1 MKEDN
6 NFVSRVKRYS
16 KVTTSLTSLAT
27 QFAGKKYL
35 NFDLSDQKY
44 AAQITEILGNLKG
57 PLMKVAQLSATIPDL
72 LPEEYARKLA
82 ELQSNAPPMSWVFV
96 KRRMKAEL
104 GENWQDIFLRFDKEA
119 SFAASLG
126 QVHKASLPNKDNVAC
141 KLQYPDMASAVEA
154 DLGQLKIIFKIYS
167 SYNKSI
173 QIREIYKEI
182 EARLK
187 EELDYKLEHKHL
199 KVFNVIH
206 QKNDYIKIPKVYEKI
221 STNRLLVMQYLEGK
235 KLIEYKKAPQKLRNE
250 LAKKL
255 FMAWYYPFYKYGIIH
270 GDPHLGNYSVDKK
283 NNINLFDYGCVR
295 IFPAKFVKGVIDLYF
310 ALKENDNSKIKKAY
324 EAWGF
329 KDIDDKLMS
338 VLNKWALFLYDPI
351 LKNEVR
357 RIQDSDSGIY
367 GAKIAGEVHREL
379 KKYGGVKPPR
389 EFVFMDRAAIGL
401 GSVFLHLGA
410 ELNWY
415 KIFNEL
421 IEGFDE
427 KKVEKNQN
435 KLVKKTKLERSF

>member
-16 KVTTSLTSLAT
+16 KVTTSLASLAT

-104 GENWQDIFLRFDKEA
+104 GENWEDQFLSFDREA

-126 QVHKASLPNKDNVAC
+126 QVHKATMPNKENVAC

-173 QIREIYKEI
+173 QIKEIYKEI

-187 EELDYKLEHKHL
+187 EELDYRLEYKHL
-199 KVFNVIH
+199 KVFNFIH
-206 QKNDYIKIPKVYEKI
+206 QKNEYIKIPKVYEKI

-235 KLIEYKKAPQKLRNE
+235 KLIEYKNAPQKLRND

-255 FMAWYYPFYKYGIIH
+255 FMTWYYPFYKYGIIH

-283 NNINLFDYGCVR
+283 NNINLFDFGCVR
-295 IFPAKFVKGVIDLYF
+295 IFPATFVKGVIDLYF
-310 ALKENDNSKIKKAY
+310 ALKQKDNSKIKKAY

-329 KDIDDKLMS
+329 KDIDNKLMT

-389 EFVFMDRAAIGL
+389 EFVFMDRAAVGL
-401 GSVFLHLGA
+401 GSIFIHLKA
-410 ELNWY
+410 EINWY
-415 KIFNEL
+415 KLFHAL
-421 IEGFDE
+421 IKDFSVQNVESNQ
-427 KKVEKNQN
+427 KKALK
-435 KLVKKTKLERSF
+435 SAGI

>member
-1 MKEDN
+1 
-6 NFVSRVKRYS
+6 
-16 KVTTSLTSLAT
+16 
-27 QFAGKKYL
+27 
-35 NFDLSDQKY
+35 
-44 AAQITEILGNLKG
+44 
-57 PLMKVAQLSATIPDL
+57 MKVAQLSATIPDL

-104 GENWQDIFLRFDKEA
+104 GENWQDIFLSFDKEA

-235 KLIEYKKAPQKLRNE
+235 KLIEYKNAPQKLRNE

-255 FMAWYYPFYKYGIIH
+255 FMAWYFPFYKYGIIH

-329 KDIDDKLMS
+329 KDIDDKLMA

-367 GAKIAGEVHREL
+367 GAKIAGEVHKEL

-389 EFVFMDRAAIGL
+389 EFVFMDRAAVGL
-401 GSVFLHLGA
+401 GSIFIHLKA
-410 ELNWY
+410 EINWY
-415 KIFNEL
+415 KLFHSL
-421 IEGFDE
+421 IKDFSVKTVDNNQ
-427 KKVEKNQN
+427 KKALK
-435 KLVKKTKLERSF
+435 FAGI

>member
-1 MKEDN
+1 
-6 NFVSRVKRYS
+6 
-16 KVTTSLTSLAT
+16 
-27 QFAGKKYL
+27 
-35 NFDLSDQKY
+35 
-44 AAQITEILGNLKG
+44 
-57 PLMKVAQLSATIPDL
+57 MKVAQLSATIPDL

-104 GENWQDIFLRFDKEA
+104 GENWQDIFLSFDKEA

-235 KLIEYKKAPQKLRNE
+235 KLIEYKNAPQKLRNE

-255 FMAWYYPFYKYGIIH
+255 FMAWYFPFYKYGIIH

-295 IFPAKFVKGVIDLYF
+295 VFPAKFVKGVIDLYF

-329 KDIDDKLMS
+329 KDIDDKLMA

-367 GAKIAGEVHREL
+367 GAKIAGEVHKEL

-389 EFVFMDRAAIGL
+389 EFVFMDRAAVGL
-401 GSVFLHLGA
+401 GSIFIHLKA
-410 ELNWY
+410 EINWY
-415 KIFNEL
+415 KLFHSL
-421 IEGFDE
+421 IKDFSVKTVDNNQ
-427 KKVEKNQN
+427 KKALK
-435 KLVKKTKLERSF
+435 FAGI

>member
-1 MKEDN
+1 MKEEN
-6 NFVSRVKRYS
+6 NLVSRVKRYS
-16 KVTTSLTSLAT
+16 KVTTSMTSLAT
-27 QFAGKKYL
+27 KFAGKKYL

-104 GENWQDIFLRFDKEA
+104 GEKWEKNFIDFDREA

-126 QVHKASLPNKDNVAC
+126 QVHKAKLNNKEIVAC
-141 KLQYPDMASAVEA
+141 KLQYPDMSSAVEA
-154 DLGQLKIIFKIYS
+154 DLNQLKIIFKIYS

-187 EELDYKLEHKHL
+187 EELDYKLEHRHL
-199 KVFNVIH
+199 KIFEYIH
-206 QKNDYIKIPKVYEKI
+206 KKNTFIKIPKVNKKL
-221 STNRLLVMQYLEGK
+221 STQRLLIMEYLDGK
-235 KLIEYKKAPQKLRNE
+235 KLIEYKNSSQKVRNE

-255 FMAWYYPFYKYGIIH
+255 FLAWYYPFYKYGIIH
-270 GDPHLGNYSVDKK
+270 GDPHLGNYSVNKDK
-283 NNINLFDYGCVR
+283 NINLFDYGCVR

-310 ALKENDNSKIKKAY
+310 ALREKNNDKIKSAY
-324 EAWGF
+324 KAWGF
-329 KDIDDKLMS
+329 KDIDDKLMN

-357 RIQDSDSGIY
+357 KIQDSDSGIY
-367 GAKIAGEVHREL
+367 GAKIASEVHKEL
-379 KKYGGVKPPR
+379 RKYGGVKPPR
-389 EFVFMDRAAIGL
+389 EFVFMDRAAVGL
-401 GSVFLHLGA
+401 GSIFIHLRA
-410 ELNWY
+410 EINWY
-415 KIFNEL
+415 KLFHEL
-421 IEGFDE
+421 IKDFSVKTLELNQ
-427 KKVEKNQN
+427 KKAIGYS
-435 KLVKKTKLERSF
+435 KKI

>member
-6 NFVSRVKRYS
+6 NLVSRVKRYS
-16 KVTTSLTSLAT
+16 KVTTSMTSLAT
-27 QFAGKKYL
+27 KFAGKKYL

-104 GENWQDIFLRFDKEA
+104 GENWEKNFIDFEKDA

-126 QVHKASLPNKDNVAC
+126 QVHKAKLNGNEIVAC
-141 KLQYPDMASAVEA
+141 KLQYPDMSSAVIA
-154 DLGQLKIIFKIYS
+154 DLNQLKIIFKIYS

-187 EELDYKLEHKHL
+187 EELDYKLEHRHL
-199 KVFNVIH
+199 KIFEYMH
-206 QKNDYIKIPKVYEKI
+206 KKNTFIKIPKVHKKY
-221 STNRLLVMQYLEGK
+221 STQRLLVMEYLDGK
-235 KLIEYKKAPQKLRNE
+235 KLIEYKNSSQKVRND

-255 FMAWYYPFYKYGIIH
+255 FMAWYFPFYKFGIIH
-270 GDPHLGNYSVDKK
+270 GDPHLGNYSVNKD

-310 ALKENDNSKIKKAY
+310 ALKEKNNEKIKLAY
-324 EAWGF
+324 KAWGF
-329 KDIDDKLMS
+329 KDIDDKLMN

-367 GAKIAGEVHREL
+367 GAKIAGEVHKEL
-379 KKYGGVKPPR
+379 RKYGGVKPPR
-389 EFVFMDRAAIGL
+389 EFVFMDRAAVGL
-401 GSVFLHLGA
+401 GSIFIHLKA
-410 ELNWY
+410 EINWY
-415 KIFNEL
+415 KLFHEL
-421 IEGFDE
+421 IKDFSVKNLETNQKNAIAFS
-427 KKVEKNQN
+427 KK
-435 KLVKKTKLERSF
+435 S

>member
-6 NFVSRVKRYS
+6 NLVSRVKRYS
-16 KVTTSLTSLAT
+16 KVTSSMTSLAT
-27 QFAGKKYL
+27 KFAGKKYL

-104 GENWQDIFLRFDKEA
+104 GENWEKNFMDFEKDA

-126 QVHKASLPNKDNVAC
+126 QVHKAKLNGNEIVAC
-141 KLQYPDMASAVEA
+141 KLQYPDMSSAVIA
-154 DLGQLKIIFKIYS
+154 DLNQLKIIFKIYS

-187 EELDYKLEHKHL
+187 EELDYKLEHRHL
-199 KVFNVIH
+199 KIFEYMH
-206 QKNDYIKIPKVYEKI
+206 KKNTFIKIPKVHKKL
-221 STNRLLVMQYLEGK
+221 STQRLLVMEYLDGK
-235 KLIEYKKAPQKLRNE
+235 KLIEYKNSSQKVRND

-255 FMAWYYPFYKYGIIH
+255 FMAWYFPFYKYGIIH
-270 GDPHLGNYSVDKK
+270 GDPHLGNYSVNKD

-310 ALKENDNSKIKKAY
+310 ALKEKNNEKIKLAY
-324 EAWGF
+324 KAWGF
-329 KDIDDKLMS
+329 KDIDDKLMN

-357 RIQDSDSGIY
+357 KIQDSDSGIY
-367 GAKIAGEVHREL
+367 GAKIAGEVHKEL
-379 KKYGGVKPPR
+379 RKYGGVKPPR
-389 EFVFMDRAAIGL
+389 EFVFMDRAAVGL
-401 GSVFLHLGA
+401 GSIFIHLKA
-410 ELNWY
+410 EINWY
-415 KIFNEL
+415 KLFHEL
-421 IEGFDE
+421 IKDFSVKNLETNQKNAIAFS
-427 KKVEKNQN
+427 KK
-435 KLVKKTKLERSF
+435 S

>member
-6 NFVSRVKRYS
+6 NLVSRVKRYS
-16 KVTTSLTSLAT
+16 RVTTSLTSLAT
-27 QFAGKKYL
+27 KFAGKKYL

-104 GENWQDIFLRFDKEA
+104 GDNWENNFSSFDKEA

-126 QVHKASLPNKDNVAC
+126 QVHKAKLKNNEIVAC
-141 KLQYPDMASAVEA
+141 KLQYPDMSSAVEA
-154 DLGQLKIIFKIYS
+154 DLNQLKIIFKIYS

-187 EELDYKLEHKHL
+187 EELDYKLEHRHL
-199 KVFNVIH
+199 KIFEYMH
-206 QKNDYIKIPKVYEKI
+206 KKNSFIKIPKVYKNI
-221 STNRLLVMQYLEGK
+221 STQRLLVMEYLDGK
-235 KLIEYKKAPQKLRNE
+235 KLIEYKNSSQKIRNE
-250 LAKKL
+250 LAKNL
-255 FMAWYYPFYKYGIIH
+255 FMAWYLPFYKYGIIH
-270 GDPHLGNYSVDKK
+270 GDPHLGNYSVNKD
-283 NNINLFDYGCVR
+283 NNINLFDYGCIRV
-295 IFPAKFVKGVIDLYF
+295 FPAKFVKGVIDLYF
-310 ALKENDNSKIKKAY
+310 ALKEKNDQKIKLAY
-324 EAWGF
+324 KAWGF
-329 KDIDDKLMS
+329 NDIDDGLMN

-367 GAKIAGEVHREL
+367 GAKIANEVHKEL

-389 EFVFMDRAAIGL
+389 EFVFMDRAAVGL
-401 GSVFLHLGA
+401 GSIFIHLRA
-410 ELNWY
+410 EINWY
-415 KIFNEL
+415 KLFHEL
-421 IEGFDE
+421 IKDFSVKNLEANQ
-427 KKVEKNQN
+427 KKAIAYSK
-435 KLVKKTKLERSF
+435 KL

>member
-1 MKEDN
+1 MKEEN
-6 NFVSRVKRYS
+6 NLVSRVKRYS
-16 KVTTSLTSLAT
+16 KVTTSMTSLAT
-27 QFAGKKYL
+27 KFAGKKYL

-104 GENWQDIFLRFDKEA
+104 GEDWEKNFIDFDKEA

-126 QVHKASLPNKDNVAC
+126 QVHKAQLKNKEIVAC
-141 KLQYPDMASAVEA
+141 KLQYPDMSSAVEA
-154 DLGQLKIIFKIYS
+154 DLNQLKIIFKIYS

-187 EELDYKLEHKHL
+187 EELDYKLEHRHL
-199 KVFNVIH
+199 KIFEYMH
-206 QKNDYIKIPKVYEKI
+206 KKNTFIKIPSVYKKL
-221 STNRLLVMQYLEGK
+221 STQRLLIMSYLDGN
-235 KLIEYKKAPQKLRNE
+235 KLIKYKNSSQKVRND

-255 FMAWYYPFYKYGIIH
+255 FMAWYFPFYKYGIIH
-270 GDPHLGNYSVDKK
+270 GDPHLGNYSVNKD

-310 ALKENDNSKIKKAY
+310 ALKEKNNQKIKLAY
-324 EAWGF
+324 KAWGF
-329 KDIDDKLMS
+329 KDIDDKLMN

-367 GAKIAGEVHREL
+367 GAKIASEVHKEL
-379 KKYGGVKPPR
+379 RKYGGVKPPR
-389 EFVFMDRAAIGL
+389 EFVFMDRAAVGL
-401 GSVFLHLGA
+401 GSIFIHLKA
-410 ELNWY
+410 EINWY
-415 KIFNEL
+415 KLFHEL
-421 IEGFDE
+421 IKDFSV
-427 KKVEKNQN
+427 KNLEKNQKRAIAFSK
-435 KLVKKTKLERSF
+435 KL

>member
-1 MKEDN
+1 MKEEN
-6 NFVSRVKRYS
+6 NLVSRVKRYS
-16 KVTTSLTSLAT
+16 KVTTSMTSLAT
-27 QFAGKKYL
+27 KFAGKKYL

-104 GENWQDIFLRFDKEA
+104 GDDWEKNFRHFDKEA

-126 QVHKASLPNKDNVAC
+126 QVHKAQLKNKEIVAC
-141 KLQYPDMASAVEA
+141 KLQYPDMSSAVEA
-154 DLGQLKIIFKIYS
+154 DLNQLKIIFKIYS

-187 EELDYKLEHKHL
+187 EELDYKLEHRHL
-199 KVFNVIH
+199 KIFEYMH
-206 QKNDYIKIPKVYEKI
+206 KKNTFIKIPSVHKKL
-221 STNRLLVMQYLEGK
+221 STQRLLIMSYLDGN
-235 KLIEYKKAPQKLRNE
+235 KLIKYKNSSQKVRND

-255 FMAWYYPFYKYGIIH
+255 FMAWYFPFYKYGIIH
-270 GDPHLGNYSVDKK
+270 GDPHLGNYSVNKD

-310 ALKENDNSKIKKAY
+310 ALKEKNNQKIKLAY
-324 EAWGF
+324 KAWGF
-329 KDIDDKLMS
+329 KDIDDKLMN

-351 LKNEVR
+351 LRNEVR

-367 GAKIAGEVHREL
+367 GAKIASEVHKEL
-379 KKYGGVKPPR
+379 RKYGGVKPPR
-389 EFVFMDRAAIGL
+389 EFVFMDRAAVGL
-401 GSVFLHLGA
+401 GSIFIHLKA
-410 ELNWY
+410 EINWY
-415 KIFNEL
+415 KLFHEL
-421 IEGFDE
+421 IKDFSV
-427 KKVEKNQN
+427 KNLEKNQKRAIAFSK
-435 KLVKKTKLERSF
+435 KL

>member
-16 KVTTSLTSLAT
+16 KVTTSLTTLAT

-104 GENWQDIFLRFDKEA
+104 GENWQDIFLSFDKEA

-235 KLIEYKKAPQKLRNE
+235 KLIEYKNAPQKLRNE

-310 ALKENDNSKIKKAY
+310 ALKENDNSK
-324 EAWGF
+324 
-329 KDIDDKLMS
+329 
-338 VLNKWALFLYDPI
+338 
-351 LKNEVR
+351 
-357 RIQDSDSGIY
+357 
-367 GAKIAGEVHREL
+367 L
-379 KKYGGVKPPR
+379 KKPTK
-389 EFVFMDRAAIGL
+389 
-401 GSVFLHLGA
+401 LGA
-410 ELNWY
+410 LRILTIN
-415 KIFNEL
+415 
-421 IEGFDE
+421 
-427 KKVEKNQN
+427 
-435 KLVKKTKLERSF
+435 

>member
-6 NFVSRVKRYS
+6 NLVSRVKRYS
-16 KVTTSLTSLAT
+16 KVTTSMTSLAT
-27 QFAGKKYL
+27 KFAGKKYL

-104 GENWQDIFLRFDKEA
+104 GENWEKNFIDFEKDA

-126 QVHKASLPNKDNVAC
+126 QVHKAKLNGNEIVAC
-141 KLQYPDMASAVEA
+141 KLQYPDMSSAVIA
-154 DLGQLKIIFKIYS
+154 DLNQLKIIFKIYS

-187 EELDYKLEHKHL
+187 EELDYKLEHRHL
-199 KVFNVIH
+199 KIFEYMH
-206 QKNDYIKIPKVYEKI
+206 KKNTFIKIPKVHKKY
-221 STNRLLVMQYLEGK
+221 STQRLLVMEYLDGK
-235 KLIEYKKAPQKLRNE
+235 KLIEYKNSSQKVRND

-255 FMAWYYPFYKYGIIH
+255 FMAWYFPFYKFGIIH
-270 GDPHLGNYSVDKK
+270 GDPHLGNYSVNKD

-310 ALKENDNSKIKKAY
+310 ALKEKNNEKIKLAY
-324 EAWGF
+324 KAWGF
-329 KDIDDKLMS
+329 KDIDDKLMN

-357 RIQDSDSGIY
+357 KIQDSDSGIY
-367 GAKIAGEVHREL
+367 GAKIAGEVHKEL
-379 KKYGGVKPPR
+379 RKYGGVKPPR
-389 EFVFMDRAAIGL
+389 EFVFMDRAAVGL
-401 GSVFLHLGA
+401 GSIFIHLKA
-410 ELNWY
+410 EINWY
-415 KIFNEL
+415 KLFHEL
-421 IEGFDE
+421 IKDFSVKNLETNQKNAIAFS
-427 KKVEKNQN
+427 KK
-435 KLVKKTKLERSF
+435 S

>member
-6 NFVSRVKRYS
+6 NLVSRVKRYS
-16 KVTTSLTSLAT
+16 KVTTSMTSLAT
-27 QFAGKKYL
+27 KFAGKKYL

-104 GENWQDIFLRFDKEA
+104 GENWEKNFIDFDKDA

-126 QVHKASLPNKDNVAC
+126 QVHKAKLNDNEIVAC
-141 KLQYPDMASAVEA
+141 KLQYPDMSSAVIA
-154 DLGQLKIIFKIYS
+154 DLNQLKIIFKIYS

-187 EELDYKLEHKHL
+187 EELDYKLEHRHL
-199 KVFNVIH
+199 KIFEH
-206 QKNDYIKIPKVYEKI
+206 MHKKNTFIKIPKVHKKL
-221 STNRLLVMQYLEGK
+221 STQRLLVMEYLDGK
-235 KLIEYKKAPQKLRNE
+235 KLIEYKNSSQKVRND

-255 FMAWYYPFYKYGIIH
+255 FMAWYFPFYKYGIIH
-270 GDPHLGNYSVDKK
+270 GDPHLGNYSVNKD

-310 ALKENDNSKIKKAY
+310 ALKEKNNEKIKLAY
-324 EAWGF
+324 KAWGF
-329 KDIDDKLMS
+329 KDIDDKLMN

-357 RIQDSDSGIY
+357 KIQDSDSGIY
-367 GAKIAGEVHREL
+367 GAKIAGEVHKEL
-379 KKYGGVKPPR
+379 RKYGGVKPPR
-389 EFVFMDRAAIGL
+389 EFVFMDRAAVGL
-401 GSVFLHLGA
+401 GSIFIHLKA
-410 ELNWY
+410 EINWY
-415 KIFNEL
+415 KLFHEL
-421 IEGFDE
+421 IEDFSLKNLE
-427 KKVEKNQN
+427 INQKNAIEFSKK
-435 KLVKKTKLERSF
+435 S

>member
-104 GENWQDIFLRFDKEA
+104 GENWEDQFLSFDREA

-126 QVHKASLPNKDNVAC
+126 QVHKATMPNKENVAC

-173 QIREIYKEI
+173 QIKEIYKEI

-187 EELDYKLEHKHL
+187 EELDYRLEYKHL
-199 KVFNVIH
+199 KVFNFIH
-206 QKNDYIKIPKVYEKI
+206 QKNEYIKIPKVYEKI

-235 KLIEYKKAPQKLRNE
+235 KLIEYKNAPQKLRND

-255 FMAWYYPFYKYGIIH
+255 FMTWYYPFYKYGIIH

-283 NNINLFDYGCVR
+283 NNINLFDFGCVR
-295 IFPAKFVKGVIDLYF
+295 IFPATFVKGVIDLYF
-310 ALKENDNSKIKKAY
+310 ALKQKDNSKIKKAY

-329 KDIDDKLMS
+329 KDIDNKLMTA
-338 VLNKWALFLYDPI
+338 LNKWALFLYDPI

-357 RIQDSDSGIY
+357 RIQNSDSGIY

-389 EFVFMDRAAIGL
+389 EFVFMDRAAVGL
-401 GSVFLHLGA
+401 GSIFIHLKA
-410 ELNWY
+410 EINWY
-415 KIFNEL
+415 KLFHAL
-421 IEGFDE
+421 IKDFSVQNVESNQ
-427 KKVEKNQN
+427 KKALK
-435 KLVKKTKLERSF
+435 SAGI

>member
-6 NFVSRVKRYS
+6 NLVSRVKRYS
-16 KVTTSLTSLAT
+16 KVTTSMTSLAT
-27 QFAGKKYL
+27 KFAGKKYL

-104 GENWQDIFLRFDKEA
+104 GENWEKNFMDFEKDA

-126 QVHKASLPNKDNVAC
+126 QVHKAKLNGNEIVAC
-141 KLQYPDMASAVEA
+141 KLQYPDMSSAVIA
-154 DLGQLKIIFKIYS
+154 DLNQLKIIFKIYS

-187 EELDYKLEHKHL
+187 EELDYKLEHRHL
-199 KVFNVIH
+199 KIFEYMH
-206 QKNDYIKIPKVYEKI
+206 KKNTFIKIPKVHKKY
-221 STNRLLVMQYLEGK
+221 STQRLLVMEYLDGK
-235 KLIEYKKAPQKLRNE
+235 KLIEYKNSSQKVRND

-255 FMAWYYPFYKYGIIH
+255 FMAWYFPFYKYGIIH
-270 GDPHLGNYSVDKK
+270 GDPHLGNYSVNKD

-310 ALKENDNSKIKKAY
+310 ALKEKNNEKIKLAY
-324 EAWGF
+324 KAWGF
-329 KDIDDKLMS
+329 KDIDDKLMN

-357 RIQDSDSGIY
+357 KIQDSDSGIY
-367 GAKIAGEVHREL
+367 GAKIAGEVHKEL
-379 KKYGGVKPPR
+379 RKYGGVKPPR
-389 EFVFMDRAAIGL
+389 EFVFMDRAAVGL
-401 GSVFLHLGA
+401 GSIFIHLKA
-410 ELNWY
+410 EINWY
-415 KIFNEL
+415 KLFHEL
-421 IEGFDE
+421 IKDFSVKNLETNQKNAIAFS
-427 KKVEKNQN
+427 KK
-435 KLVKKTKLERSF
+435 S

>member
-6 NFVSRVKRYS
+6 NLVSRVKRYS
-16 KVTTSLTSLAT
+16 KVTTSMTSLAT
-27 QFAGKKYL
+27 KFAGKKYL

-104 GENWQDIFLRFDKEA
+104 GENWEKNFIDFEKDA

-126 QVHKASLPNKDNVAC
+126 QVHKAKLNGNEIVAC
-141 KLQYPDMASAVEA
+141 KLQYPDMSSAVIA
-154 DLGQLKIIFKIYS
+154 DLNQLKIIFKIYS

-187 EELDYKLEHKHL
+187 EELNYKLEHRHL
-199 KVFNVIH
+199 KIFEYMH
-206 QKNDYIKIPKVYEKI
+206 KKNTFIKIPKVHKKL
-221 STNRLLVMQYLEGK
+221 STQRLLVMEYLDGN
-235 KLIEYKKAPQKLRNE
+235 KLIEYKNSSQKVRND

-255 FMAWYYPFYKYGIIH
+255 FMAWYFPFYKYGIIH
-270 GDPHLGNYSVDKK
+270 GDPHLGNYSVNKD

-310 ALKENDNSKIKKAY
+310 ALKEKNNEKIKLAY
-324 EAWGF
+324 KAWGF
-329 KDIDDKLMS
+329 KDIDDKLMN

-367 GAKIAGEVHREL
+367 GAKIAGEVHKEL
-379 KKYGGVKPPR
+379 RKYGGVKPPR
-389 EFVFMDRAAIGL
+389 EFVFMDRAAVGL
-401 GSVFLHLGA
+401 GSIFIHLKA
-410 ELNWY
+410 EINWY
-415 KIFNEL
+415 KLFHEL
-421 IEGFDE
+421 IKDFSVKNLETNQKNAIAFS
-427 KKVEKNQN
+427 KK
-435 KLVKKTKLERSF
+435 S

>member
-6 NFVSRVKRYS
+6 NLVSRVKRYS
-16 KVTTSLTSLAT
+16 KVTTSMTSLAT
-27 QFAGKKYL
+27 KFAGKKYL

-104 GENWQDIFLRFDKEA
+104 GENWEKNFIDFEKDA

-126 QVHKASLPNKDNVAC
+126 QVHKAKLNGNEIVAC
-141 KLQYPDMASAVEA
+141 KLQYPDMSSAVIA
-154 DLGQLKIIFKIYS
+154 DLNQLKIIFKIYS

-187 EELDYKLEHKHL
+187 EELDYKLEHRHL
-199 KVFNVIH
+199 KIFEYMH
-206 QKNDYIKIPKVYEKI
+206 KKNTFIKIPKVHKKL
-221 STNRLLVMQYLEGK
+221 STQRLLVMEYLDGN
-235 KLIEYKKAPQKLRNE
+235 KLIEYKNSSQKVRND

-255 FMAWYYPFYKYGIIH
+255 FMAWYFPFYKFGIIH
-270 GDPHLGNYSVDKK
+270 GDPHLGNYSVNKD

-310 ALKENDNSKIKKAY
+310 ALKEKNNEKIKLAY
-324 EAWGF
+324 KAWGF
-329 KDIDDKLMS
+329 KDIDDKLMN

-357 RIQDSDSGIY
+357 KIQDSDSGIY
-367 GAKIAGEVHREL
+367 GAKIAGEVHKEL
-379 KKYGGVKPPR
+379 RKYGGVKPPR
-389 EFVFMDRAAIGL
+389 EFVFMDRAAVGL
-401 GSVFLHLGA
+401 GSIFIHLKA
-410 ELNWY
+410 EINWY
-415 KIFNEL
+415 KLFHEL
-421 IEGFDE
+421 IKDFSVKNLETNQKNAIAFS
-427 KKVEKNQN
+427 KK
-435 KLVKKTKLERSF
+435 S

>member
-6 NFVSRVKRYS
+6 NLVSRVKRYS
-16 KVTTSLTSLAT
+16 KVTTSMTSLAT
-27 QFAGKKYL
+27 KFAGKKYL

-72 LPEEYARKLA
+72 LPEEYAKKLA

-104 GENWQDIFLRFDKEA
+104 GENWEKNFIDFEKDA

-126 QVHKASLPNKDNVAC
+126 QVHKAKLNGNEIVAC
-141 KLQYPDMASAVEA
+141 KLQYPDMSSAVIA
-154 DLGQLKIIFKIYS
+154 DLNQLKIIFKIYS

-187 EELDYKLEHKHL
+187 EELDYKLEHRHL
-199 KVFNVIH
+199 KIFEYMH
-206 QKNDYIKIPKVYEKI
+206 KKNTFIKIPKVHKKY
-221 STNRLLVMQYLEGK
+221 STQRLLVMEYLDGK
-235 KLIEYKKAPQKLRNE
+235 KLIEYKNSSQKVRND

-255 FMAWYYPFYKYGIIH
+255 FMAWYFPFYKFGIIH
-270 GDPHLGNYSVDKK
+270 GDPHLGNYSVNKD

-310 ALKENDNSKIKKAY
+310 ALKEKNNEKIKLAY
-324 EAWGF
+324 KAWGF
-329 KDIDDKLMS
+329 KDIDDKLMN

-357 RIQDSDSGIY
+357 KIQDSDSGIY
-367 GAKIAGEVHREL
+367 GAKIAGEVHKEL
-379 KKYGGVKPPR
+379 RKYGGVKPPR
-389 EFVFMDRAAIGL
+389 EFVFMDRAAVGL
-401 GSVFLHLGA
+401 GSIFIHLKA
-410 ELNWY
+410 EINWY
-415 KIFNEL
+415 KLFHEL
-421 IEGFDE
+421 IKDFSVKNLETNQKNAIAFS
-427 KKVEKNQN
+427 KK
-435 KLVKKTKLERSF
+435 S

>member
-1 MKEDN
+1 MKEEN

-104 GENWQDIFLRFDKEA
+104 GENWEDQFLSFDREA

-126 QVHKASLPNKDNVAC
+126 QVHKATMPNKENVAC

-173 QIREIYKEI
+173 QIKEIYKEI

-187 EELDYKLEHKHL
+187 EELDYRLEYKHL
-199 KVFNVIH
+199 KVFNFIH
-206 QKNDYIKIPKVYEKI
+206 QKNEYIKIPKVYENI

-235 KLIEYKKAPQKLRNE
+235 KLIEYKNAPQKLRND

-255 FMAWYYPFYKYGIIH
+255 FMTWYYPFYKYGIIH

-283 NNINLFDYGCVR
+283 NNINLFDFGCVR
-295 IFPAKFVKGVIDLYF
+295 IFPATFVKGVIDLYF
-310 ALKENDNSKIKKAY
+310 ALKQKDNSKIKKAY

-329 KDIDDKLMS
+329 KDIDNKLMT

-389 EFVFMDRAAIGL
+389 EFVFMDRAAVGL
-401 GSVFLHLGA
+401 GSIFIHLKA
-410 ELNWY
+410 EINWY
-415 KIFNEL
+415 KLFHAL
-421 IEGFDE
+421 IKDFSVQNVESNQ
-427 KKVEKNQN
+427 KKALK
-435 KLVKKTKLERSF
+435 SAGI

>member
-72 LPEEYARKLA
+72 LPDEYARKLA

-104 GENWQDIFLRFDKEA
+104 GENWEDQFLSFDREA

-126 QVHKASLPNKDNVAC
+126 QVHKATMPNKENVAC

-173 QIREIYKEI
+173 QIKEIYKEI

-187 EELDYKLEHKHL
+187 EELDYRLEYKHL
-199 KVFNVIH
+199 KVFNFIH
-206 QKNDYIKIPKVYEKI
+206 QKNEYIKIPKVYEKI

-235 KLIEYKKAPQKLRNE
+235 KLIEYKNAPQKLRND

-255 FMAWYYPFYKYGIIH
+255 FMTWYYPFYKYGIIH

-283 NNINLFDYGCVR
+283 NNINLFDFGCVR
-295 IFPAKFVKGVIDLYF
+295 IFPATFVKGVIDLYF
-310 ALKENDNSKIKKAY
+310 ALKQKDNSKIKKAY

-329 KDIDDKLMS
+329 KDIDNKLMT

-389 EFVFMDRAAIGL
+389 EFVFMDRAAVGL
-401 GSVFLHLGA
+401 GSIFIHLKA
-410 ELNWY
+410 EINWY
-415 KIFNEL
+415 KLFHAL
-421 IEGFDE
+421 IKDFSVQNVESNQ
-427 KKVEKNQN
+427 KKALK
-435 KLVKKTKLERSF
+435 SAGI

>member
-6 NFVSRVKRYS
+6 NLVSRVKRYS
-16 KVTTSLTSLAT
+16 RVTTSLTSLAT
-27 QFAGKKYL
+27 KFAGKKYL

-104 GENWQDIFLRFDKEA
+104 GDNWENNFSSFDKEA

-126 QVHKASLPNKDNVAC
+126 QVHKAKLKNNEIVAC
-141 KLQYPDMASAVEA
+141 KLQYPDMSSAVEA
-154 DLGQLKIIFKIYS
+154 DLNQLKIIFKIYS

-187 EELDYKLEHKHL
+187 EELDYKLEHRHL
-199 KVFNVIH
+199 KIFEYMH
-206 QKNDYIKIPKVYEKI
+206 KKNSFIKIPKVHKNI
-221 STNRLLVMQYLEGK
+221 STQRLLVMEYLDGK
-235 KLIEYKKAPQKLRNE
+235 KLIEYKNSSQKIRNE
-250 LAKKL
+250 LAKNL
-255 FMAWYYPFYKYGIIH
+255 FMAWYLPFYKYGIIH
-270 GDPHLGNYSVDKK
+270 GDPHLGNYSVNKD
-283 NNINLFDYGCVR
+283 NNINLFDYGCIRV
-295 IFPAKFVKGVIDLYF
+295 FPAKFVKGVIDLYF
-310 ALKENDNSKIKKAY
+310 ALKEKNDQKIKLAY
-324 EAWGF
+324 KAWGF
-329 KDIDDKLMS
+329 NDIDDGLMN

-367 GAKIAGEVHREL
+367 GAKIANEVHKEL

-389 EFVFMDRAAIGL
+389 EFVFMDRAAVGL
-401 GSVFLHLGA
+401 GSIFIHLRA
-410 ELNWY
+410 EINWY
-415 KIFNEL
+415 KLFHEL
-421 IEGFDE
+421 IKDFSVKNLEANQ
-427 KKVEKNQN
+427 KKAITYS
-435 KLVKKTKLERSF
+435 KKP

>member
-6 NFVSRVKRYS
+6 NLVSRVKRYS
-16 KVTTSLTSLAT
+16 KVTTSMTSLAT
-27 QFAGKKYL
+27 KFAGKKYL

-104 GENWQDIFLRFDKEA
+104 GENWEKNFMDFDKDA

-126 QVHKASLPNKDNVAC
+126 QVHKAKLNGNEIVAC
-141 KLQYPDMASAVEA
+141 KLQYPDMSSAVIA
-154 DLGQLKIIFKIYS
+154 DLNQLKIIFKIYS

-187 EELDYKLEHKHL
+187 EELDYKLEHRHL
-199 KVFNVIH
+199 KIFEH
-206 QKNDYIKIPKVYEKI
+206 MHKKNTFIKIPKVHKKL
-221 STNRLLVMQYLEGK
+221 STQRLLVMEYLDGK
-235 KLIEYKKAPQKLRNE
+235 KLIEYKNSSQKVRND

-255 FMAWYYPFYKYGIIH
+255 FMAWYFPFYKYGIIH
-270 GDPHLGNYSVDKK
+270 GDPHLGNYSVNKD

-310 ALKENDNSKIKKAY
+310 ALKEKNNEKIKLAY
-324 EAWGF
+324 KAWGF
-329 KDIDDKLMS
+329 KDIDDKLMN

-357 RIQDSDSGIY
+357 KIQDSDSGIY
-367 GAKIAGEVHREL
+367 GAKIAGEVHKEL
-379 KKYGGVKPPR
+379 RKYGGVKPPR
-389 EFVFMDRAAIGL
+389 EFVFMDRAAVGL
-401 GSVFLHLGA
+401 GSIFIHLKA
-410 ELNWY
+410 EINWY
-415 KIFNEL
+415 KLFHEL
-421 IEGFDE
+421 IKDFSVKNLETNQKNAIAFS
-427 KKVEKNQN
+427 KK
-435 KLVKKTKLERSF
+435 S

>member
-6 NFVSRVKRYS
+6 NLVSRVKRYS
-16 KVTTSLTSLAT
+16 KVTTSMTSLAT
-27 QFAGKKYL
+27 KFAGKKYL

-104 GENWQDIFLRFDKEA
+104 GENWEKNFIDFEKDA

-126 QVHKASLPNKDNVAC
+126 QVHKAKLNGNEIVAC
-141 KLQYPDMASAVEA
+141 KLQYPDMSSAVIA
-154 DLGQLKIIFKIYS
+154 DLNQLKIIFKIYS

-187 EELDYKLEHKHL
+187 EELDYKLEHRHL
-199 KVFNVIH
+199 KIFEYMH
-206 QKNDYIKIPKVYEKI
+206 KKNTFIKIPKVHKKL
-221 STNRLLVMQYLEGK
+221 STQRLLVMEYLDGK
-235 KLIEYKKAPQKLRNE
+235 KLIEYKNSSQKVRND

-255 FMAWYYPFYKYGIIH
+255 FMAWYFPFYKYGIIH
-270 GDPHLGNYSVDKK
+270 GDPHLGNYSVNKD

-310 ALKENDNSKIKKAY
+310 ALKEKNNEKIKLAY
-324 EAWGF
+324 KAWGF
-329 KDIDDKLMS
+329 KDIDDKLMN

-367 GAKIAGEVHREL
+367 GAKIAGEVHKEL
-379 KKYGGVKPPR
+379 RKYGGVKPPR
-389 EFVFMDRAAIGL
+389 EFVFMDRAAVGL
-401 GSVFLHLGA
+401 GSIFIHLKA
-410 ELNWY
+410 EINWY
-415 KIFNEL
+415 KLFHEL
-421 IEGFDE
+421 IKDFSLKNLEINQKNAIEFS
-427 KKVEKNQN
+427 KK
-435 KLVKKTKLERSF
+435 S

>member
-104 GENWQDIFLRFDKEA
+104 GENWEEQFLSFDKEA

-126 QVHKASLPNKDNVAC
+126 QVHKASLPNKDQVAC

-182 EARLK
+182 EVRLK
-187 EELDYKLEHKHL
+187 EELDYRLEHKHL
-199 KVFNVIH
+199 KAFNFIH
-206 QKNDYIKIPKVYEKI
+206 QKNDFIKIPKVYEKI

-235 KLIEYKKAPQKLRNE
+235 KLIEYKKAPQNLRNE

-310 ALKENDNSKIKKAY
+310 ALKENNKSKIKKAY

-389 EFVFMDRAAIGL
+389 EFVFMDRAAVGL
-401 GSVFLHLGA
+401 GSIFIHLKA
-410 ELNWY
+410 EINWY
-415 KIFNEL
+415 KLFHAL
-421 IEGFDE
+421 IKDFSVKTVDNNQ
-427 KKVEKNQN
+427 KKALK
-435 KLVKKTKLERSF
+435 FAGI

>member
-6 NFVSRVKRYS
+6 NLVSRVKRYS
-16 KVTTSLTSLAT
+16 KVTTSMTSLAT
-27 QFAGKKYL
+27 KFAGKKYL

-104 GENWQDIFLRFDKEA
+104 GENWEKNFIDFDKDA

-126 QVHKASLPNKDNVAC
+126 QVHKAKLNGNEIVAC
-141 KLQYPDMASAVEA
+141 KLQYPDMSSAVIA
-154 DLGQLKIIFKIYS
+154 DLNQLKIIFKIYS

-187 EELDYKLEHKHL
+187 EELDYKLEHRHL
-199 KVFNVIH
+199 KIFEH
-206 QKNDYIKIPKVYEKI
+206 MHKKNTFIKIPKVHKKL
-221 STNRLLVMQYLEGK
+221 STQRLLVMEYLDGK
-235 KLIEYKKAPQKLRNE
+235 KLIEYKNSSQKVRND

-255 FMAWYYPFYKYGIIH
+255 FMAWYFPFYKYGIIH
-270 GDPHLGNYSVDKK
+270 GDPHLGNYSVNKD

-310 ALKENDNSKIKKAY
+310 ALKEKNNEKIKLAY
-324 EAWGF
+324 KAWGF
-329 KDIDDKLMS
+329 KDIDDKLMN

-367 GAKIAGEVHREL
+367 GAKIAGEVHKEL
-379 KKYGGVKPPR
+379 RKYGGVKPPR
-389 EFVFMDRAAIGL
+389 EFVFMDRAAVGL
-401 GSVFLHLGA
+401 GSIFIHLKA
-410 ELNWY
+410 EINWY
-415 KIFNEL
+415 KLFHEL
-421 IEGFDE
+421 IMDFSLKNLEINQKNAIEFS
-427 KKVEKNQN
+427 KK
-435 KLVKKTKLERSF
+435 S

>member
-1 MKEDN
+1 MKEEN

-104 GENWQDIFLRFDKEA
+104 GENWEDQFLSFDREA

-126 QVHKASLPNKDNVAC
+126 QVHKATMPNKENVAC

-173 QIREIYKEI
+173 QIKEIYKEI

-187 EELDYKLEHKHL
+187 EELDYRLEYKHL
-199 KVFNVIH
+199 KVFNFIH
-206 QKNDYIKIPKVYEKI
+206 QKNEYIKIPKVYEKI

-235 KLIEYKKAPQKLRNE
+235 KLIEYKNAPQKLRND

-255 FMAWYYPFYKYGIIH
+255 FMTWYYPFYKYGIIH

-283 NNINLFDYGCVR
+283 NNINLFDFGCVR
-295 IFPAKFVKGVIDLYF
+295 IFPATFVKGVIDLYF
-310 ALKENDNSKIKKAY
+310 ALKQKDNSKIKKAY

-329 KDIDDKLMS
+329 KDIDNKLMTA
-338 VLNKWALFLYDPI
+338 LNKWALFLYDPI

-357 RIQDSDSGIY
+357 RIQNSDSGIY

-389 EFVFMDRAAIGL
+389 EFVFMDRAAVGL
-401 GSVFLHLGA
+401 GSIFIHLKA
-410 ELNWY
+410 EINWY
-415 KIFNEL
+415 KLFHGL
-421 IEGFDE
+421 IKDFSVQNVESNQ
-427 KKVEKNQN
+427 KKALK
-435 KLVKKTKLERSF
+435 SAGI

>member
-1 MKEDN
+1 MKEEN
-6 NFVSRVKRYS
+6 NLVSRVKRYS
-16 KVTTSLTSLAT
+16 KVTTSMTSLAT
-27 QFAGKKYL
+27 KFAGKKYL

-104 GENWQDIFLRFDKEA
+104 GENWQNNFKEFNQEA

-126 QVHKASLPNKDNVAC
+126 QVHKAKLKTNDYVAC
-141 KLQYPDMASAVEA
+141 KLQYPDMSSAVEA
-154 DLGQLKIIFKIYS
+154 DLNQLKIIFKIYS

-187 EELDYKLEHKHL
+187 EELNYSLENKHL
-199 KVFNVIH
+199 KIFKFIH
-206 QKNDYIKIPKVYEKI
+206 KNNSYIKIPNVYEKI
-221 STNRLLVMQYLEGK
+221 STNRLLVMEFLNGK
-235 KLIEYKKAPQKLRNE
+235 KLIEYKNAPQKTRNE

-255 FMAWYYPFYKYGIIH
+255 FMAWYLPFYKYGIIH
-270 GDPHLGNYSVDKK
+270 GDPHLGNYSVDNK
-283 NNINLFDYGCVR
+283 N
-295 IFPAKFVKGVIDLYF
+295 
-310 ALKENDNSKIKKAY
+310 
-324 EAWGF
+324 
-329 KDIDDKLMS
+329 IDDKLMN

-357 RIQDSDSGIY
+357 KIQDSDSGIY
-367 GAKIAGEVHREL
+367 GAKIASEVHKEL

-389 EFVFMDRAAIGL
+389 EFVFMDRAAVGL
-401 GSVFLHLGA
+401 GSIFIHLKA
-410 ELNWY
+410 EINWY
-415 KIFNEL
+415 KLFHDL
-421 IEGFDE
+421 IKDFSVKSVESNQ
-427 KKVEKNQN
+427 KKAFKFAG
-435 KLVKKTKLERSF
+435 L

>member
-104 GENWQDIFLRFDKEA
+104 GENWEEQFLSFDKEA

-126 QVHKASLPNKDNVAC
+126 QVHKASLPNKDQVAC

-182 EARLK
+182 EVRLK
-187 EELDYKLEHKHL
+187 EELDYRLEHKHL
-199 KVFNVIH
+199 KAFNFIH
-206 QKNDYIKIPKVYEKI
+206 QKNDFIKIPKVYDKI

-310 ALKENDNSKIKKAY
+310 ALKENNKSKIKKAY

-389 EFVFMDRAAIGL
+389 EFVFMDRAAVGL
-401 GSVFLHLGA
+401 GSIFIHLKA
-410 ELNWY
+410 EINWY
-415 KIFNEL
+415 KLFHAL
-421 IEGFDE
+421 IKDFSVKTVDNNQ
-427 KKVEKNQN
+427 KKALK
-435 KLVKKTKLERSF
+435 FAGI

>member
-6 NFVSRVKRYS
+6 NLVSRVKRYS
-16 KVTTSLTSLAT
+16 RVTTSLTSLAT
-27 QFAGKKYL
+27 KFAGKKYL

-104 GENWQDIFLRFDKEA
+104 GDNWENHFSSFDKEA

-126 QVHKASLPNKDNVAC
+126 QVHKAKLKNNQIVAC
-141 KLQYPDMASAVEA
+141 KLQYPDMSSAVEA
-154 DLGQLKIIFKIYS
+154 DLNQLKIIFKIYS

-187 EELDYKLEHKHL
+187 EELDYKLEHRHL
-199 KVFNVIH
+199 KIFEYMH
-206 QKNDYIKIPKVYEKI
+206 KKNSFIKIPKVYKNI
-221 STNRLLVMQYLEGK
+221 STQRLLVMEFLDGK
-235 KLIEYKKAPQKLRNE
+235 KLIEYKNSSQKIRNE
-250 LAKKL
+250 LAKNL
-255 FMAWYYPFYKYGIIH
+255 FMAWYFPFYKYGIIH
-270 GDPHLGNYSVDKK
+270 GDPHLGNYSVNKD

-310 ALKENDNSKIKKAY
+310 ALKEKNDQKIKLAY
-324 EAWGF
+324 KAWGF
-329 KDIDDKLMS
+329 NDIDDGLMN

-367 GAKIAGEVHREL
+367 GAKIANEVHKEL

-389 EFVFMDRAAIGL
+389 EFVFMDRAAVGL
-401 GSVFLHLGA
+401 GSIFIHLRA
-410 ELNWY
+410 EINWY
-415 KIFNEL
+415 KLFHDL
-421 IEGFDE
+421 IKDFSVKDLEANQ
-427 KKVEKNQN
+427 KKAITYS
-435 KLVKKTKLERSF
+435 KKP

>member
-1 MKEDN
+1 MNEDN
-6 NFVSRVKRYS
+6 NLVSRVKRYS
-16 KVTTSLTSLAT
+16 RVTTSLTSLAT
-27 QFAGKKYL
+27 KFAGKKYL

-104 GENWQDIFLRFDKEA
+104 GDNWEGNFSSFDKEA

-126 QVHKASLPNKDNVAC
+126 QVHKAKLKNNEIVAC
-141 KLQYPDMASAVEA
+141 KLQYPDMSSAVEA
-154 DLGQLKIIFKIYS
+154 DLNQLKIIFKIYS

-187 EELDYKLEHKHL
+187 EELDYKLEHRHL
-199 KVFNVIH
+199 KIFEYMH
-206 QKNDYIKIPKVYEKI
+206 KKNSFIKIPKVYKNI
-221 STNRLLVMQYLEGK
+221 STQRLLVMEYLDGK
-235 KLIEYKKAPQKLRNE
+235 KLIEYKNSSQKIRNE
-250 LAKKL
+250 LAKNL
-255 FMAWYYPFYKYGIIH
+255 FMAWYLPFYKYGIIH
-270 GDPHLGNYSVDKK
+270 GDPHLGNYSVNKD
-283 NNINLFDYGCVR
+283 NNINLFDYGCIRV
-295 IFPAKFVKGVIDLYF
+295 FPAKFVKGVIDLYF
-310 ALKENDNSKIKKAY
+310 ALKEKDDQKIKLAY
-324 EAWGF
+324 KAWGF
-329 KDIDDKLMS
+329 NDIDDGLMN

-367 GAKIAGEVHREL
+367 GAKIANEVHKEL

-389 EFVFMDRAAIGL
+389 EFVFMDRAAVGL
-401 GSVFLHLGA
+401 GSIFIHLRA
-410 ELNWY
+410 EINWY
-415 KIFNEL
+415 KLFHEL
-421 IEGFDE
+421 IKDFSVKNLEANQ
-427 KKVEKNQN
+427 KKAITYS
-435 KLVKKTKLERSF
+435 KKP

>member
-6 NFVSRVKRYS
+6 NLVSRVKRYS
-16 KVTTSLTSLAT
+16 RVTTSLTSLAT
-27 QFAGKKYL
+27 KFAGKKYL

-104 GENWQDIFLRFDKEA
+104 GDNWENNFSSFDKEA

-126 QVHKASLPNKDNVAC
+126 QVHKAKLKNNEIVAC
-141 KLQYPDMASAVEA
+141 KLQYPDMSSAVEA
-154 DLGQLKIIFKIYS
+154 DLNQLKIIFKIYS

-187 EELDYKLEHKHL
+187 EELDYKLEHRHL
-199 KVFNVIH
+199 KIFEYMH
-206 QKNDYIKIPKVYEKI
+206 KKNSFIKIPKVCKNI
-221 STNRLLVMQYLEGK
+221 STQRLLVMEYLDGK
-235 KLIEYKKAPQKLRNE
+235 KLIEYKNSSQKIRNE
-250 LAKKL
+250 LAKNL
-255 FMAWYYPFYKYGIIH
+255 FMAWYFPFYKYGIIH
-270 GDPHLGNYSVDKK
+270 GDPHLGNYSVNKD

-295 IFPAKFVKGVIDLYF
+295 IFPSKFVKGVIDLYF
-310 ALKENDNSKIKKAY
+310 ALKEKNDQKIKLAY
-324 EAWGF
+324 KAWGF
-329 KDIDDKLMS
+329 NDIDDGLMN

-367 GAKIAGEVHREL
+367 GAKIANEVHKEL

-389 EFVFMDRAAIGL
+389 EFVFMDRAAVGL
-401 GSVFLHLGA
+401 GSIFIHLRA
-410 ELNWY
+410 EINWY
-415 KIFNEL
+415 KLFHEL
-421 IEGFDE
+421 IKDFSVKNLDANQ
-427 KKVEKNQN
+427 KKAIAYSK
-435 KLVKKTKLERSF
+435 KL

>member
-6 NFVSRVKRYS
+6 NLVSRVKRYS
-16 KVTTSLTSLAT
+16 KVTTSMTSLAT
-27 QFAGKKYL
+27 KFAGKKYL

-104 GENWQDIFLRFDKEA
+104 GENWEKNFIDFDKDA

-126 QVHKASLPNKDNVAC
+126 QVHKAKLNDNEIVAC
-141 KLQYPDMASAVEA
+141 KLQYPDMSSAVIA
-154 DLGQLKIIFKIYS
+154 DLNQLKIIFKIYS

-187 EELDYKLEHKHL
+187 EELDYKLEHRHL
-199 KVFNVIH
+199 KIFEH
-206 QKNDYIKIPKVYEKI
+206 MHKKNIFIKIPKVHKKL
-221 STNRLLVMQYLEGK
+221 STQRLLVMEYLDGK
-235 KLIEYKKAPQKLRNE
+235 KLIEYKNSSQKVRND

-255 FMAWYYPFYKYGIIH
+255 FMAWYFPFYKYGIIH
-270 GDPHLGNYSVDKK
+270 GDPHLGNYSVNKD

-310 ALKENDNSKIKKAY
+310 ALKEKNNEKIKLAY
-324 EAWGF
+324 KAWGF
-329 KDIDDKLMS
+329 KDIDDKLMN

-367 GAKIAGEVHREL
+367 GAKIAGEVHKEL
-379 KKYGGVKPPR
+379 RKYGGVKPPR
-389 EFVFMDRAAIGL
+389 EFVFMDRAAVGL
-401 GSVFLHLGA
+401 GSIFIHLKA
-410 ELNWY
+410 EINWY
-415 KIFNEL
+415 KLFHEL
-421 IEGFDE
+421 IKDFSVKNLENNQKNAIAFS
-427 KKVEKNQN
+427 KK
-435 KLVKKTKLERSF
+435 S

>member
-6 NFVSRVKRYS
+6 NLVSRVKRYS
-16 KVTTSLTSLAT
+16 KVTTSMTSLAT
-27 QFAGKKYL
+27 KFAGKKYL

-104 GENWQDIFLRFDKEA
+104 GENWEKNFIDFDKDA

-126 QVHKASLPNKDNVAC
+126 QVHKAKLNDNEIVAC
-141 KLQYPDMASAVEA
+141 KLQYPDMSSAVIA
-154 DLGQLKIIFKIYS
+154 DLNQLKIIFKIYS

-187 EELDYKLEHKHL
+187 EELDYKLEHRHL
-199 KVFNVIH
+199 KIFEYMH
-206 QKNDYIKIPKVYEKI
+206 KKNTFIKIPKVHKKL
-221 STNRLLVMQYLEGK
+221 STQRLLVMEYLDGK
-235 KLIEYKKAPQKLRNE
+235 KLIEYKNSSQKVRND

-255 FMAWYYPFYKYGIIH
+255 FMAWYFPFYKYGIIH
-270 GDPHLGNYSVDKK
+270 GDPHLGNYSVNKD

-310 ALKENDNSKIKKAY
+310 ALKEKNNEKIKLAY
-324 EAWGF
+324 KAWGF
-329 KDIDDKLMS
+329 KDIDDKLMN

-367 GAKIAGEVHREL
+367 GAKIAGEVHKEL
-379 KKYGGVKPPR
+379 RKYGGVKPPR
-389 EFVFMDRAAIGL
+389 EFVFMDRAAVGL
-401 GSVFLHLGA
+401 GSIFIHLKA
-410 ELNWY
+410 EINWY
-415 KIFNEL
+415 KLFHEL
-421 IEGFDE
+421 IKDFSLKNLEINQKNAIEFS
-427 KKVEKNQN
+427 KK
-435 KLVKKTKLERSF
+435 S

>member
-1 MKEDN
+1 MKEEN
-6 NFVSRVKRYS
+6 NLVSRVKRYS
-16 KVTTSLTSLAT
+16 KVTTSMTSLAT
-27 QFAGKKYL
+27 KFAGKKYL

-104 GENWQDIFLRFDKEA
+104 GEDWEKNFTDFDKEA

-126 QVHKASLPNKDNVAC
+126 QVHKAQLKNKEIVAC
-141 KLQYPDMASAVEA
+141 KLQYPDMSSAVEA
-154 DLGQLKIIFKIYS
+154 DLNQLKIIFKIYS

-187 EELDYKLEHKHL
+187 EELDYKLEHRHL
-199 KVFNVIH
+199 KIFEYMH
-206 QKNDYIKIPKVYEKI
+206 KKNTFIKIPSVQKKL
-221 STNRLLVMQYLEGK
+221 STQRLLIMSYLDGN
-235 KLIEYKKAPQKLRNE
+235 KLIKYKNSSQKVRND

-270 GDPHLGNYSVDKK
+270 GDPHLGNYSVNKD

-310 ALKENDNSKIKKAY
+310 ALKEKNNQKIKLAY
-324 EAWGF
+324 KAWGF
-329 KDIDDKLMS
+329 KDIDDKLMN

-351 LKNEVR
+351 LRNEVR

-367 GAKIAGEVHREL
+367 GAKIASEVHKEL
-379 KKYGGVKPPR
+379 RKYGGVKPPR
-389 EFVFMDRAAIGL
+389 EFVFMDRAAVGL
-401 GSVFLHLGA
+401 GSIFIHLKA
-410 ELNWY
+410 EINWY
-415 KIFNEL
+415 KLFHEL
-421 IEGFDE
+421 IKDFSV
-427 KKVEKNQN
+427 KNLEKNQKRAIAFSK
-435 KLVKKTKLERSF
+435 KL

>member
-1 MKEDN
+1 MKEEN
-6 NFVSRVKRYS
+6 NLVSRVKRYS
-16 KVTTSLTSLAT
+16 KVTTSMTSLAT
-27 QFAGKKYL
+27 KFAGKKYL

-104 GENWQDIFLRFDKEA
+104 GEDWEKNFIDFDKEA

-126 QVHKASLPNKDNVAC
+126 QVHKAQLKNKEIVAC
-141 KLQYPDMASAVEA
+141 KLQYPDMSSAVEA
-154 DLGQLKIIFKIYS
+154 DLNQLKIIFKIYS

-187 EELDYKLEHKHL
+187 EELDYKLEHRHL
-199 KVFNVIH
+199 KIFEYMH
-206 QKNDYIKIPKVYEKI
+206 KKNTFIKIPIVHKKL
-221 STNRLLVMQYLEGK
+221 STQRLLIMSYLDGN
-235 KLIEYKKAPQKLRNE
+235 KLIKYKNSSQKVRND

-270 GDPHLGNYSVDKK
+270 GDPHLGNYSVNKD

-310 ALKENDNSKIKKAY
+310 ALKEKNNQKIKLAY
-324 EAWGF
+324 KAWGF
-329 KDIDDKLMS
+329 KDIDDKLMN

-351 LKNEVR
+351 LRNEVR

-367 GAKIAGEVHREL
+367 GAKIASEVHKEL
-379 KKYGGVKPPR
+379 RKYGGVKPPR
-389 EFVFMDRAAIGL
+389 EFVFMDRAAVGL
-401 GSVFLHLGA
+401 GSIFIHLKA
-410 ELNWY
+410 EINWY
-415 KIFNEL
+415 KLFHEL
-421 IEGFDE
+421 IKDFSV
-427 KKVEKNQN
+427 KNLEKNQKRAIAFSK
-435 KLVKKTKLERSF
+435 KL